1 MFVGSD
7 GTLLENNERV
17 GREDLVQESWER
29 MLEAR
34 DVEVSLCTCF
44 MHDQGVLQGWSCRTK
59 PLLAKG
65 NSKIQSFKTHCSCRI
80 WRTERKH
87 EAYRDGLSMLDCDA
101 CSGRKRRSELLQ

>member
-34 DVEVSLCTCF
+34 DFEVLFAHASCMIRAYCRAGHAERSRCWRKVKARFKAQDTML
-44 MHDQGVLQGWSCRTK
+44 LQD
-59 PLLAKG
+59 LED
-65 NSKIQSFKTHCSCRI
+65 
-80 WRTERKH
+80 RTE
-87 EAYRDGLSMLDCDA
+87 A
-101 CSGRKRRSELLQ
+101 